1 MPNID
6 TLIRTKLRSPIIR
19 SGLVSRPKL
28 QEQVMQGLRG
38 PLTMITAPA
47 GFGKTTLM
55 AACIAAVDMSL
66 AWLSLDKNDNQEERF
81 LYYLIAA
88 LQGVDEK
95 IGDEAS
101 QLVGKTQS
109 ISIEVLLTSII
120 NDLDATGKDI
130 VLVLDDYQFISSQ
143 EVHDGMIFLLENCPN
158 TFHLV
163 IISRSDPPLPLA
175 RLRAHGQL
183 FEFRATDLRF
193 TESEATQFLNDIMDL
208 HLDARSIAMLEK
220 RTEGWIAGLQMAA
233 LSMQNREN
241 VTNFIKGFSGTNR
254 YILDYLLEEVLAR
267 QSTEVQRFLLYTSVL
282 ERLSAPLCDA
292 ILVIDKELANEE
304 NNDPIHSEAIVLGS
318 SASIL
323 EYLEQSNIFLVSLDD
338 ERTWYRYHHL
348 FADLL
353 MAQLQRSHNAES
365 IAKLHIRAAEWYEQN
380 GSILDAIY
388 HAALASNPE
397 MVERFIAQN
406 YMELVSRGEIS
417 GIRFWIDKLSREL
430 IYSRPW
436 LCIYAAYSHAWFG
449 ELGEAA
455 LLLRE
460 AERRIPMEADTPK
473 DQSLRVYLTYVESR
487 ITAMRGDI
495 HHAIDLCL
503 SASKHVPA
511 DNVALQL
518 DTRITLGY
526 EYFLGGDF
534 SNASRYLNETIQ
546 IGKTVGAVINTVAA
560 SCVMARLHAIQGLL
574 HKSYDTY
581 QTAMQVIPD
590 DGDQHLGARALIE
603 IGIAN
608 LLCEWNDQEGALDH
622 MNKGMTL
629 ITNWEKADDLALAYV
644 TLARIH
650 LAQAN
655 NSEVIKTIEKAIH
668 LVQTRGVFSEA
679 RHEVEYA
686 QVKMWLA
693 QGDLQAANRWIAA
706 QDERINSDKLMEF
719 ENELIYTARARIL
732 SARDMFDDAIIL
744 LSHLEKNA
752 ESGGRAGRLIEIM
765 LLKALVLQKLG
776 DHEEAMNALT
786 KGLAFAELEGYVRI
800 FLDGGEPMRMLLG
813 QWLEQTE
820 TKPLRNYVNHL
831 LSFFDAKPQEK
842 MQSFVNSSEA
852 LVEPLSAREQEVLKL
867 IAQGKTNQ
875 EIAEQ
880 LVVARGT
887 IKAHAASIYRK
898 LDVTNRTEAVAR
910 ARQLD
915 ILS

>member
-6 TLIRTKLRSPIIR
+6 ALIRTKLRPPIIR
-19 SGLVSRPKL
+19 SGLVSRPQL

-47 GFGKTTLM
+47 GFGKTTLVT
-55 AACIAAVDMSL
+55 ACIAAVDMSA
-66 AWLSLDKNDNQEERF
+66 AWLSLDKNDNEEERF
-81 LYYLIAA
+81 LDYLIAA

-101 QLVGKTQS
+101 RLVEKTRS
-109 ISIEVLLTSII
+109 IPIEVLLTGII
-120 NDLDATGKDI
+120 NDLDTAGKDI

-143 EVHDGMIFLLENCPN
+143 EVHKGMIFLLENCPN

-163 IISRSDPPLPLA
+163 IVSRSDPPLPLA
-175 RLRAHGQL
+175 RLRAHGQML
-183 FEFRATDLRF
+183 ELRATDLRF

-233 LSMQNREN
+233 LSMQNRED
-241 VTNFIKGFSGTNR
+241 VTNFIEGFSGTNR

-267 QSTEVQRFLLYTSVL
+267 QSPEIQRFLLYTSIL

-292 ILVIDKELANEE
+292 ILVKNKELANKE
-304 NNDPIHSEAIVLGS
+304 NNLTTHSETIVLGS
-318 SASIL
+318 SISIL
-323 EYLEQSNIFLVSLDD
+323 EYLEQRNIFLVSLND

-353 MAQLQRSHNAES
+353 RAQLQRSLNAEG
-365 IAKLHIRAAEWYEQN
+365 ITKLHIRAAEWYEQN
-380 GSILDAIY
+380 GLVLDAIY
-388 HAALASNPE
+388 HAALALDPE
-397 MVERFIAQN
+397 MVERFIEQN

-449 ELGEAA
+449 ELDEAA

-460 AERRIPMEADTPK
+460 AEKRIPMEAVTPK
-473 DQSLRVYLTYVESR
+473 DRSLLGYLTYVESR
-487 ITAMRGDI
+487 VTAMRGDI
-495 HHAIDLCL
+495 QHAIELCL
-503 SASKHVPA
+503 AASEHVPA
-511 DNVALQL
+511 DNLALQL

-526 EYFLGGDF
+526 EYFLCGDF
-534 SNASRYLNETIQ
+534 SDASRYLNETIQ
-546 IGKTVGAVINTVAA
+546 TGKTVGAVINTVAA
-560 SCVMARLHAIQGLL
+560 SCVMARLHTIQGLL

-581 QTAMQVIPD
+581 QAAMQVIPD
-590 DGDQHLGARALIE
+590 EGDQHLGARALVE
-603 IGIAN
+603 IGVAN
-608 LLCEWNDQEGALDH
+608 LLCEWNDLDGALDH

-629 ITNWEKADDLALAYV
+629 IPKWEKADDLALAYV
-644 TLARIH
+644 TLVRIH
-650 LAQAN
+650 LAQAI
-655 NSEVIKTIEKAIH
+655 NSEATKTIEKAIH

-679 RHEVEYA
+679 RQEVEYA
-686 QVKMWLA
+686 QIKMWLA
-693 QGDLQAANRWIAA
+693 QDNLQAVNRWIMT
-706 QDERINSDKLMEF
+706 QDESINSNSFMEF
-719 ENELIYTARARIL
+719 ENELAYIAWARIL
-732 SARDMFDDAIIL
+732 FARDRFNDANEL

-752 ESGGRAGRLIEIM
+752 QSGGRTGRLIEIM
-765 LLKALVLQKLG
+765 LLEALVLQKMG
-776 DHEEAMNALT
+776 DHGQAVNILT
-786 KGLAFAELEGYVRI
+786 KSLALAEPEGYVRI
-800 FLDGGEPMRMLLG
+800 FLDEGLPIRILLN
-813 QWLEQTE
+813 QWLKHTD
-820 TKPLRNYVNHL
+820 TNPLRKYVNHL
-831 LSFFDAKPQEK
+831 LSSFDAEPQEK
-842 MQSFVNSSEA
+842 MQSFANSSET
-852 LVEPLSAREQEVLKL
+852 LVEPLSTRELEVLQL
-867 IAQGKTNQ
+867 IALGKTNQ

-898 LDVTNRTEAVAR
+898 LDAANRTEAVAR